1 MKKIMIHCSSI
12 LHATRKEPQQ
22 TTHNNSLVKEGEFNN
37 VCPDLSTDSRINED
51 NEMLVRDF
59 PSKDFL
65 MTILL

>member
-51 NEMLVRDF
+51 NEMFV
-59 PSKDFL
+59 
-65 MTILL
+65 MTSLTRTF